1 VEVENNMMWGF
12 GWGFMFLG
20 PVCMIFIALAIYFVF
35 MYPRRDGH
43 GHCGHHYTPNYANQ
57 NRALD
62 VLNERFA
69 KGEITREQ
77 YLQMRKTMEE
87 NQ

>member
-1 VEVENNMMWGF
+1 MWGF

-20 PVCMIFIALAIYFVF
+20 PLCMIFIALALYFIF
-35 MYPRRDGH
+35 ISPSRRSTY
-43 GHCGHHYTPNYANQ
+43 GHCGHQGHYNGNQ
-57 NRALD
+57 GRALD

-87 NQ
+87 N